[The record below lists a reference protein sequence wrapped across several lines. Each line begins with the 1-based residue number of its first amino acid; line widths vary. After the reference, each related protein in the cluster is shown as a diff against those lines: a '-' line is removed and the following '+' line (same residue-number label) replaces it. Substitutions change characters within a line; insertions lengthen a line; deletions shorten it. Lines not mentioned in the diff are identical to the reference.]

1 MRRWPPTELL
11 RCRPRVVERLDGGRR
26 GVLPREVTDGD
37 RGRLDLPAVLATR
50 LPAEAARPR
59 RRFRDGGPQA
69 RRVDSV
75 DRGTACYSW
84 NSWRECSAARERPA
98 LADVVDATDRNGS
111 SSPCVGAR
119 RTGRAR
125 GERRA
130 VRCKDGVASA
140 LRILGAATSP
150 EPRDRVVPM
159 SAQRVGLPFT
169 AAAQAAGL
177 KSRVTAHSG
186 RVGLASELTSRGA
199 SPT

>member
-1 MRRWPPTELL
+1 MRRWPPTELHDAG
-11 RCRPRVVERLDGGRR
+11 RASSSASMAAVAACFRAKSPTAIGVDSICRPCS
-26 GVLPREVTDGD
+26 LPDC
-37 RGRLDLPAVLATR
+37 P
-50 LPAEAARPR
+50 PR
-59 RRFRDGGPQA
+59 RRGRD
-69 RRVDSV
+69 VDSETV
-75 DRGTACYSW
+75 AHKRGGSIPLIAELLAIHGIHGG
-84 NSWRECSAARERPA
+84 NVAQRGERPA

-140 LRILGAATSP
+140 LRILGAATSS